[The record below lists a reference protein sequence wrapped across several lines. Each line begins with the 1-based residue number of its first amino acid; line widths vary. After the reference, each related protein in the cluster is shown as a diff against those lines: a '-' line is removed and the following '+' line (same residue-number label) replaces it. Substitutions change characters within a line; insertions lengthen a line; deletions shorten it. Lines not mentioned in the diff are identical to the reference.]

1 MKWLVKFA
9 DNWADEMDVE
19 GFAIFGTKDF
29 MGFMKLADDVANK
42 ISEDRPFTWYIG
54 TNEWVDWHDG
64 KRFKEAFNCEVIS
77 DEQAE
82 VIQSFVIGKEF
93 FHYGLFPDS
102 DVMVDFLED
111 VE

>member
-29 MGFMKLADDVANK
+29 MGFIKLVEDVADK

-54 TNEWVDWHDG
+54 TNEWLDWYDG
-64 KRFKEAFNCEVIS
+64 KQFKEAFNCEVIS

-82 VIQSFVIGKEF
+82 AIKNLVIGKDF
-93 FHYGLFPDS
+93 SHYGLFPCTY
-102 DVMVDFLED
+102 VMNDFMED
-111 VE
+111 AA